1 MLRKSSKII
10 NVGDNKID
18 KKLLNDLETFY
29 RSINE
34 DCDKY
39 DYNCRQCP
47 YDELCDKVADLIITI
62 NNNYQ
67 EAEKE

>member
-1 MLRKSSKII
+1 M
-10 NVGDNKID
+10 D

-62 NNNYQ
+62 NKNYQ
-67 EAEKE
+67 ETEKK